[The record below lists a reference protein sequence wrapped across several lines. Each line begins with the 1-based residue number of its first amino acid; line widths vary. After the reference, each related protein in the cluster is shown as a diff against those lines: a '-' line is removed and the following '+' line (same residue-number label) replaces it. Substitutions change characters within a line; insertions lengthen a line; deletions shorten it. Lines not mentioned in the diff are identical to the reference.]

1 LSLAVVVLCLVI
13 ASSPMALDH
22 LSVHAPKNSWGIAA
36 VSALVGMAASATW
49 FTSWAISGR
58 RQPAY
63 VGVAL
68 APAWLMAEFGNA
80 YGSLAHH
87 RPTGLVG
94 VVPPLAALLLLRQ
107 ARIGAE
113 VDTAMRPWRLVV
125 ALLAG
130 FALLLVGDIPLS
142 RLAGTASFYTGL
154 VVGAGLAS
162 AALWCVAGSR
172 GHLIGTDLRVCVLA
186 LALGSVDRSIGA
198 AGAGNAAAWAM
209 TAARVVSLLGWCCF
223 LALAI
228 RSIAAARAAG
238 RERQRSLRT
247 DRDALSRG
255 MYEQQSSVAQMHHD
269 LRSLVAGIHSA
280 TTTLTR
286 YRDHLDPVER
296 ANLEAA
302 LGAELC
308 RLRNSVGTVAPPA
321 HFSLREAIE
330 PVVIAERARGTAVTA
345 HLSDVEVMGSADAT
359 AALIQNLITNAR
371 RHAPGAATSI
381 STVVVAGVVE
391 LTVSDDGPGLSAAG
405 RARVRSLFAGDAV
418 ADVAAGA
425 RRGLGLTICARLAA
439 EQGARLHLAETT
451 SGTQIEL
458 TLRVA
463 VKEPVG
469 MA

>member
-162 AALWCVAGSR
+162 AALWCVAAWISR
-172 GHLIGTDLRVCVLA
+172 Q
-186 LALGSVDRSIGA
+186 VDR
-198 AGAGNAAAWAM
+198 
-209 TAARVVSLLGWCCF
+209 R
-223 LALAI
+223 
-228 RSIAAARAAG
+228 G
-238 RERQRSLRT
+238 R
-247 DRDALSRG
+247 
-255 MYEQQSSVAQMHHD
+255 
-269 LRSLVAGIHSA
+269 
-280 TTTLTR
+280 
-286 YRDHLDPVER
+286 
-296 ANLEAA
+296 
-302 LGAELC
+302 C
-308 RLRNSVGTVAPPA
+308 WK
-321 HFSLREAIE
+321 
-330 PVVIAERARGTAVTA
+330 
-345 HLSDVEVMGSADAT
+345 
-359 AALIQNLITNAR
+359 
-371 RHAPGAATSI
+371 
-381 STVVVAGVVE
+381 
-391 LTVSDDGPGLSAAG
+391 
-405 RARVRSLFAGDAV
+405 
-418 ADVAAGA
+418 
-425 RRGLGLTICARLAA
+425 RRGVGDDSGASRLAA
-439 EQGARLHLAETT
+439 RLVLFPGSRDPLDRRGPSGRKGAAAKPPHGSRCVVT
-451 SGTQIEL
+451 
-458 TLRVA
+458 RNV
-463 VKEPVG
+463 
-469 MA
+469 